1 MKTLRFALKT
11 DIFTPSS
18 AKRRRAE
25 KAVSGLENIPD
36 IHELCKQLEKTGQ
49 QCALHDMKAW
59 GREDA
64 DTDVVVRIPG
74 PETSPD
80 ETLASP
86 YRPKPWNINL
96 AVIDDPS
103 RLPLAE
109 HYDRILSP
117 IPSSDV
123 QELADILEQT
133 ARELLSSDTEEASA
147 LRERLRTE
155 KARVVNPAW
164 RREGPLVSIL
174 LGTHNRRKT
183 LVRSLRSIL
192 AQSYTN
198 WELPLVQDGGEDVA
212 DIVASI
218 NDPRIRLIRRETNGG
233 MPRAYHTSFEHA
245 KGSYIAWMSDDD
257 IWYPDHLERLM
268 LALRELP
275 GVRFAYTDAMC
286 VRLDMRKT
294 PPQELERSVVHDRQL
309 CLNDLMENNGIIGIS
324 PVHDRELYLQAGGLD
339 PDQKVLIDFDLWRR
353 MACLSCPYR
362 VDAVTAEHD
371 LKQGDKQG
379 QITSLFKKSPLA
391 YRVQRL
397 RVLSKKLPLEAA
409 SPLWETWRTIRRR
422 AVQNY
427 ALYQA
432 MTALEAKDER
442 RAERFRK
449 LARRTMDPLSA
460 VSLREQA
467 LLELTSKNP
476 GEAFRL
482 LFRILNSSSLDALPS
497 DMIRALQAALMAGDF
512 RHAEQLSLRIE
523 EAERK
528 AREEQRQLFPPEEQN
543 IIKQYRALLEQYRSR
558 TRQ

>member
-1 MKTLRFALKT
+1 M
-11 DIFTPSS
+11 
-18 AKRRRAE
+18 RRRKPE
-25 KAVSGLENIPD
+25 NTDSGLQSISGGQN
-36 IHELCKQLEKTGQ
+36 LCEQLKKLGQ
-49 QCALHDMKAW
+49 QCVLHDMKAW

-64 DTDVVVRIPG
+64 DIDVVVRIPG
-74 PETSPD
+74 SECSTD

-109 HYDRILSP
+109 HYDRILSLT
-117 IPSSDV
+117 PSSDM
-123 QELADILEQT
+123 QDLAGILERT
-133 ARELLSSDTEEASA
+133 ARELLSSDTEKASA
-147 LRERLRTE
+147 LRERLRATRE
-155 KARVVNPAW
+155 RVSSPAW

-174 LGTHNRRKT
+174 VGTYNRRKT
-183 LVRSLRSIL
+183 LARSLRSIL

-198 WELPLVQDGGEDVA
+198 WEVPLVQDGGEDVD
-212 DIVASI
+212 DIVAAI
-218 NDPRIRLIRRETNGG
+218 NDPRIRLIHRETNGG
-233 MPRAYHTSFEHA
+233 MARAYHTSFEHA
-245 KGSYIAWMSDDD
+245 KGAYIAWMSDDD

-275 GVRFAYTDAMC
+275 GVRFAYTDAVC

-294 PPQELERSVVHDRQL
+294 PPQELERTVVHDRQL
-309 CLNDLMENNGIIGIS
+309 CLSDLMENNGITGIS

-339 PDQKVLIDFDLWRR
+339 PGQKVLIDFDLWRR

-362 VDAVTAEHD
+362 VDAVTAEYY
-371 LKQGDKQG
+371 LKQGNNQS
-379 QITSLFKKSPLA
+379 QLTSLFEKSPLA
-391 YRVQRL
+391 YRIQRL
-397 RVLSKKLPLEAA
+397 RVLSKKLPLDST
-409 SPLWETWRTIRRR
+409 SPLQEKWRSIRRR

-442 RAERFRK
+442 RTELFRK

-467 LLELTSKNP
+467 LLELTDNHP

-528 AREEQRQLFPPEEQN
+528 AREEKRQLFPSEEQN
-543 IIKQYRALLEQYRSR
+543 IIKRYRALLEQYRSR
-558 TRQ
+558 IRQ